1 MKTFLT
7 LLLITLSYV
16 TFSQELACVVI
27 EKKYGYIDREGT
39 LVIPDTF
46 IKALDFSED
55 LAGGTSIP
63 REKL

>member
-16 TFSQELACVVI
+16 TFSQELARVAI

-46 IKALDFSED
+46 VKALDFSED
-55 LAGGTSIP
+55 WAGGTSIP